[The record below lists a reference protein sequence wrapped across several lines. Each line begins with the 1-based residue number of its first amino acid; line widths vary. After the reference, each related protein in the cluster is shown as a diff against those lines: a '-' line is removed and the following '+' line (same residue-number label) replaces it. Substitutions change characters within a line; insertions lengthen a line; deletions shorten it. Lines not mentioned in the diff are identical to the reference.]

1 MNVNNVS
8 YEWIAFES
16 KVTHMYMSEYPCAFW
31 LWERDMED

>member
-1 MNVNNVS
+1 MNVNNVI